1 MDNFDIIEE
10 LKDVISKLDYLDSY
24 YDSLGELQRNVDLK
38 LSDLYHYI
46 ENNNLKTNECYRMM
60 KELKKQRQLRRTYKN
75 HYELLK
81 QYKTDIQK
89 LNSIDNRKFL
99 LNDMYKMRKSLNTK
113 YKNRVYTD
121 EELKEILGG
130 VKQ

>member
-1 MDNFDIIEE
+1 MDNLDIIEE
-10 LKDVISKLDYLDSY
+10 LKDVVSKLDYLDSY

-60 KELKKQRQLRRTYKN
+60 KELKKQRELRRTYKN

-81 QYKTDIQK
+81 QYKNDIQR
-89 LNSIDNRKFL
+89 LNSADNRKFL